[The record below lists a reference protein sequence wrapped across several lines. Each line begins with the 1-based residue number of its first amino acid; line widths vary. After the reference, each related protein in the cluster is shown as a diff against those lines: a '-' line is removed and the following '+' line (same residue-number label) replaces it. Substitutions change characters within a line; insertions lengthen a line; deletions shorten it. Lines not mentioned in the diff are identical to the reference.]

1 MWPFGVGRRFQ
12 KAPPS
17 AHNLHSEVFSSI
29 KVQFDTENLWII
41 GKVT

>member
-1 MWPFGVGRRFQ
+1 MWSSARGTRLP

-17 AHNLHSEVFSSI
+17 AHNLQSEVFSSI